1 MASSSLGS
9 LEFGNS
15 RSIEQMLLL
24 LSSISFTVGSGAAN
38 PIGVF
43 SRRIVQLVVRTTAAA
58 AVPVIANYLLRSL
71 LNLHLGVLLVLPLL
85 RRLVLLVSMEEGF
98 ARRATRRGLHRSSI
112 TSPAPG

>member
-58 AVPVIANYLLRSL
+58 AVPVIANYLEKIGETGEKSL
-71 LNLHLGVLLVLPLL
+71 KFVINAMWCG
-85 RRLVLLVSMEEGF
+85 
-98 ARRATRRGLHRSSI
+98 TRRDLVKENLTNLWCICVMTHDLVE
-112 TSPAPG
+112 